1 MAADRPR
8 FPLPSLL
15 AALLLLG
22 FAHWWVPR
30 TPPLFD
36 EGPFLAQNSE
46 ARGLVVGMQW
56 VGVEAS
62 LFGRDFL
69 AHRLFP
75 LLLEVLLVVGA
86 AFWLRGRSTVP
97 GAALLALA
105 AYLAHPARVESV
117 VRLGARAVPVGEA
130 LLAAAFVLAELAG
143 QRRKWPVAA
152 LAFLCAAAGASG
164 FPAAAAFALPV
175 LLALPW
181 PALAT
186 RPLAAGLLAG
196 AAASFVAPA
205 PAAALATAL
214 HGGGLLAAPWRT
226 GLIHP
231 AATAFTT
238 MNFVGLGALLALAAA
253 ARATRRPFA
262 LVAAAASLLAL
273 AVAPALRV
281 PRTGLELLGDGI
293 TPEDFLPAIALAF
306 ASCAGLCGAALLSKL
321 PLAAAL
327 VLTLVGAARQGD
339 RFTDPIALIGAAIE
353 VAPDQPELRVLAG
366 EWLLRELAWVPP
378 ARARELAADAVVSA
392 QLALRRRP
400 DDPAAQALLAVA
412 NAVLG
417 RLDEARRDSDRLL
430 LRHPE
435 DWRAQVARAEIES
448 LAGDE
453 IAALRW
459 LRGALQHHAD
469 DLLRARYAALLDRI
483 YERIRGDLAERR
495 YAVVRARCEQI
506 VAVAPE
512 ETTALLT
519 AADTWR
525 LAGDLPQAIRSCEA
539 IYAEKPHDREVVQ
552 RLASLY
558 DKVGDAGKAA
568 YFRRLLLE
576 LPEAEKGPAR

>member
-1 MAADRPR
+1 
-8 FPLPSLL
+8 
-15 AALLLLG
+15 
-22 FAHWWVPR
+22 
-30 TPPLFD
+30 
-36 EGPFLAQNSE
+36 
-46 ARGLVVGMQW
+46 
-56 VGVEAS
+56 
-62 LFGRDFL
+62 
-69 AHRLFP
+69 
-75 LLLEVLLVVGA
+75 
-86 AFWLRGRSTVP
+86 
-97 GAALLALA
+97 
-105 AYLAHPARVESV
+105 V
-117 VRLGARAVPVGEA
+117 VRLGARAVPIGEV
-130 LLAAAFVLAELAG
+130 LLAAGFVLAEFG
-143 QRRKWPVAA
+143 GKRRRPLVVA

-164 FPAAAAFALPV
+164 LPAAAAFALPV

-181 PALAT
+181 PALST
-186 RPLAAGLLAG
+186 RALAAGLLVG

-231 AATAFTT
+231 AATAFAT
-238 MNFVGLGALLALAAA
+238 MNFVGVGAMLALIGGAAA
-253 ARATRRPFA
+253 FARTTRRPFA

-306 ASCAGLCGAALLSKL
+306 ASCAGLCGETLVSKL
-321 PLAAAL
+321 PIAGAV

-339 RFTDPIALIGAAIE
+339 RFTDPIALIGAAID

-378 ARARELAADAVVSA
+378 ARARKLAADAVVSA
-392 QLALRRRP
+392 ELALRRRP
-400 DDPAAQALLAVA
+400 DDPAAQALFAVA

-430 LRHPE
+430 LRHPD
-435 DWRAQVARAEIES
+435 DWRAQVARAEIEAV
-448 LAGDE
+448 AGDE

-459 LRGALQHHAD
+459 LRGALQRHPD
-469 DLLRARYAALLDRI
+469 DLLRARYTALLDRI
-483 YERIRGDLAERR
+483 YERIRGDLADRR
-495 YAVVRARCEQI
+495 YAEVRARCEQI

-519 AADTWR
+519 GADTWR
-525 LAGDLPQAIRSCEA
+525 LAGDLPQAIRAFEA
-539 IYAEKPHDREVVQ
+539 IYAERPHDRDVIQ
-552 RLASLY
+552 RLASVY

-568 YFRRLLLE
+568 YYKRLLLE
-576 LPEAEKGPAR
+576 LPEAPKGPAR